1 MEIFKQQLLTTLE
14 EFCRGKNIK
23 VTAASITKQNDVELT
38 AICLTPEDGNI
49 GSNYY
54 LEDLFEKYQNG
65 QTVAE
70 IATRLLIQNRNDS
83 VHTKNS
89 VLTAFV
95 SQLHSYEYVK
105 SHLFVRLL
113 NLQRNSSYLSDKV
126 YVPYLK
132 SGDTY
137 ELAICF
143 GILVPRFNGV
153 EGTIAITK
161 HLRSQWNDITDEQLL
176 EDAIANTE
184 KVQGVKTRNLY
195 ELLTSLSIPTDSF
208 RHLLDEPILSMYA
221 MSNENSFNGAAT
233 ILYKNA
239 LKTFAEEKGHDLFV
253 IPSSIHEVILVP
265 DDGTIPAE
273 YIQGMIA
280 EVNQTQLAPTE
291 VLSDQLLY
299 YSRKDDS
306 ISICASHQW
315 D

>member
-14 EFCRGKNIK
+14 EFCQGKNIK

-54 LEDLFEKYQNG
+54 LEDLFEKFQHG

-70 IATRLLIQNRNDS
+70 IATRLLVQNKNDS

-89 VLTAFV
+89 VLTSFV
-95 SQLHSYEYVK
+95 SHLHSYEYVK

-137 ELAICF
+137 ELAICI
-143 GILVPRFNGV
+143 GILVPRFNGH
-153 EGTIAITK
+153 EGTISITK
-161 HLRSQWNDITDEQLL
+161 HLRSQWDVTDEQLL

-184 KVQGVKTRNLY
+184 KVQGMKTRNLY

-208 RHLLDEPILSMYA
+208 RYLLDEPAVSMYA
-221 MSNENSFNGAAT
+221 MSNENSFNGATT
-233 ILYKNA
+233 ILYKDA

-273 YIQGMIA
+273 YIQGIIA

-299 YSRKDDS
+299 YSRKDDC
-306 ISICASHQW
+306 ISICATQQW